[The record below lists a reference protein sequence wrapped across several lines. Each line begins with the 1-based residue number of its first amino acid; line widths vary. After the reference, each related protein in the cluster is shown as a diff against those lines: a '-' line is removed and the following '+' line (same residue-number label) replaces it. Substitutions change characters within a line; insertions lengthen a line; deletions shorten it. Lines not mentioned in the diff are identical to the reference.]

1 MAPESASFVEVL
13 PTSSSREVTPSAH
26 FVGVDSP
33 VDSSDIHSSI
43 ESIEKG
49 LSHYA
54 DTCSAT
60 KGTPSSGGSS
70 SPLKQIVLLR
80 YQVND
85 VK

>member
-33 VDSSDIHSSI
+33 VDSDIHSSI

-60 KGTPSSGGSS
+60 KDTPSSGGSS